1 MATAPPSISLLLLLL
16 SAAVFLT
23 LPATISSIGVN
34 YGTLGNLPPPT
45 QVANFL
51 KTQTSI
57 DSVKLFNV
65 NPDIIRAFA
74 GTGISVVVTVPNGDI
89 PALANGVQARRWV
102 SANIQPFHPQTKIK
116 YISVGNEI
124 LLSGDDNMIKNLLP
138 AMKNLNAA
146 LVRAGVKDVK
156 VTTAHSLNIIAYE
169 LNGAPS
175 SGRFRPGWDKGVLAP
190 ILAYHRQTKSPF
202 MVNPYPYFGFDP
214 KNVNF
219 AIFRSPYKAVRDP
232 LTGKVYTNMY
242 DTLMD
247 STYSAMKA
255 LGYGDVDIVVG
266 ETGWPSAC
274 DAPWCSLENA
284 AWFNLNIIKRA
295 QGQGTPLMPN
305 RRFETYIF
313 GLFNEEGKPGPTAER
328 NWGLFRSDFS
338 PVYDVG
344 LLRNKQG
351 GGGGVRPAPALPTPS
366 TAGGKWC
373 VAKSEA
379 TDAQLQGNID
389 WLCSQGGNDCKP
401 IQTGGSCFN
410 PSSVRSQASFVMNAY
425 FQRNGRTDGSC
436 NFSGTGVIVGNN
448 PSNDACKY

>member
-1 MATAPPSISLLLLLL
+1 MAKAPPSISLLLLL
-16 SAAVFLT
+16 STAVFLT
-23 LPATISSIGVN
+23 IPAAISAIGVN

-57 DSVKLFNV
+57 DSVKIFNV
-65 NPDIIRAFA
+65 DPNILRAFA

-89 PALANGVQARRWV
+89 PALANGMEARRWV
-102 SANIQPFHPQTKIK
+102 SANILPFHPQTKIK

-124 LLSGDDNMIKNLLP
+124 LLTGDSNMISKLLP
-138 AMKNLNAA
+138 AMRSLNSA
-146 LVRAGVKDVK
+146 LFRAGIRDIK
-156 VTTAHSLNIIAYE
+156 VTTAHSLNIIAYD
-169 LNGAPS
+169 LHGAPS
-175 SGRFRPGWDKGVLAP
+175 RGRFRPGWDKGILAP

-232 LTGKVYTNMY
+232 FTRKIYTNMY
-242 DTLMD
+242 DALMD

-255 LGYGDVDIVVG
+255 LGYGDVNIVIG

-274 DAPWCSLENA
+274 DAPWCSPANA
-284 AWFNLNIIKRA
+284 AWFNLNVIKRA
-295 QGQGTPLMPN
+295 QGQGTPLMPK

-328 NWGLFRSDFS
+328 NWGLFRADFS

-344 LLRNKQG
+344 LLRNG
-351 GGGGVRPAPALPTPS
+351 GGKRPAPALPAPS
-366 TAGGKWC
+366 TAAGGKWC
-373 VAKSEA
+373 VAKSGA
-379 TDAQLQGNID
+379 TNAQLQGNID
-389 WLCSQGGNDCKP
+389 W
-401 IQTGGSCFN
+401 
-410 PSSVRSQASFVMNAY
+410 
-425 FQRNGRTDGSC
+425 
-436 NFSGTGVIVGNN
+436 
-448 PSNDACKY
+448 

>member
-1 MATAPPSISLLLLLL
+1 
-16 SAAVFLT
+16 
-23 LPATISSIGVN
+23 
-34 YGTLGNLPPPT
+34 
-45 QVANFL
+45 
-51 KTQTSI
+51 
-57 DSVKLFNV
+57 
-65 NPDIIRAFA
+65 
-74 GTGISVVVTVPNGDI
+74 
-89 PALANGVQARRWV
+89 
-102 SANIQPFHPQTKIK
+102 
-116 YISVGNEI
+116 
-124 LLSGDDNMIKNLLP
+124 
-138 AMKNLNAA
+138 
-146 LVRAGVKDVK
+146 
-156 VTTAHSLNIIAYE
+156 
-169 LNGAPS
+169 
-175 SGRFRPGWDKGVLAP
+175 
-190 ILAYHRQTKSPF
+190 
-202 MVNPYPYFGFDP
+202 
-214 KNVNF
+214 
-219 AIFRSPYKAVRDP
+219 
-232 LTGKVYTNMY
+232 
-242 DTLMD
+242 MD

-389 WLCSQGGNDCKP
+389 WVCSQGGIDCKP

>member
-1 MATAPPSISLLLLLL
+1 MAKAPPSISLFLLL
-16 SAAVFLT
+16 SAVVFIT
-23 LPATISSIGVN
+23 LPAVISAIGVN
-34 YGTLGNLPPPT
+34 YGTLGNLPPPS

-51 KTQTSI
+51 KTRTSI
-57 DSVKLFNV
+57 DSVKIFDV
-65 NPDIIRAFA
+65 NPDILRAFA

-89 PALANGVQARRWV
+89 PALANGRQARRWV
-102 SANIQPFHPQTKIK
+102 SANILPFHPQTKIK

-124 LLSGDDNMIKNLLP
+124 LLTGDNNMINNLLP
-138 AMKNLNAA
+138 AMRNLNTA
-146 LVRAGVKDVK
+146 LVRAGVRDVK
-156 VTTAHSLNIIAYE
+156 VTTAHSLNIIAYD

-175 SGRFRPGWDKGVLAP
+175 SGRFRPGWDKGILAP
-190 ILAYHRQTKSPF
+190 ILAYHRRTKSPF
-202 MVNPYPYFGFDP
+202 MINPYPYFGFDP

-219 AIFRSPYKAVRDP
+219 AIFRSPYKAVHDP
-232 LTGKVYTNMY
+232 FTRKVYTNMY
-242 DTLMD
+242 DALMD

-255 LGYGDVDIVVG
+255 LGYGDVNIVVG

-284 AWFNLNIIKRA
+284 AWFNLNIIRRS

-344 LLRNKQG
+344 LLRNGQG
-351 GGGGVRPAPALPTPS
+351 GGGGRPALPAPS
-366 TAGGKWC
+366 TGGGKWC
-373 VAKSEA
+373 VAKSGA

-389 WLCSQGGNDCKP
+389 WVCSQGGVDCKP
-401 IQTGGSCFN
+401 IQTGGSCYN
-410 PSSVRSQASFVMNAY
+410 PSSVRTHASFVMNAY
-425 FQRNGRTDGSC
+425 FQKNGRNDGSC
-436 NFSGTGVIVGNN
+436 NFSGTGVVVGNN
-448 PSNDACKY
+448 PSNGACRY

>member
-1 MATAPPSISLLLLLL
+1 MAKAPPSISLLLLL
-16 SAAVFLT
+16 SAAIFLA
-23 LPATISSIGVN
+23 LPAVISAIGVN

-45 QVANFL
+45 EVANFL

-57 DSVKLFNV
+57 DSVKIFNV
-65 NPDIIRAFA
+65 DPNILRAFA

-89 PALANGVQARRWV
+89 PALANGRQARRWV
-102 SANIQPFHPQTKIK
+102 SANILPFHPQTKIK

-124 LLSGDDNMIKNLLP
+124 LLTGDNNMISNLLP
-138 AMKNLNAA
+138 AMRNLNKA
-146 LVRAGVKDVK
+146 LVRAGVRDVK
-156 VTTAHSLNIIAYE
+156 VTTAHSLNIIAYD

-190 ILAYHRQTKSPF
+190 ILAYHRRTKSPF
-202 MVNPYPYFGFDP
+202 MINPYPYFGFDL

-232 LTGKVYTNMY
+232 FTHKIYTNMY
-242 DTLMD
+242 DALMD

-255 LGYGDVDIVVG
+255 LGYGDVNIVVG

-284 AWFNLNIIKRA
+284 AWFNKNIIKRS
-295 QGQGTPLMPN
+295 QRQGTPLMPN

-328 NWGLFRSDFS
+328 NRGLFHSDFS

-344 LLRNKQG
+344 LLRNGQG
-351 GGGGVRPAPALPTPS
+351 GGGRPAPALPAPS

-373 VAKSEA
+373 VAKWGAS
-379 TDAQLQGNID
+379 DAQLQGNID
-389 WLCSQGGNDCKP
+389 WVCSQGGVDCKP
-401 IQTGGSCFN
+401 IQAGGSCFN
-410 PSSVRSQASFVMNAY
+410 PNSMRTHASFVMNAY

-436 NFSGTGVIVGNN
+436 NFSGTGVVVGNN
-448 PSNDACKY
+448 PSNGGCRY